1 MAVPEYEGGRLVVP
15 AKEAFTAVGTNG
27 FKVEIPFVNGIDVTD
42 YKKIPTSIDYFFHIP
57 KEEPKYIANI
67 APDGYGLL
75 QFSTPRLQGR
85 KLFSWGNIDASDRW
99 QEFLTDDAGR
109 YVEIQAGLGKTQYGC
124 IPMAP
129 HTAWEWMERYGAV
142 DLGAGACEQ
151 SHEWRYEKV
160 TEELKANQEIEKLE
174 KRLEETKGL
183 AKKQAKLVQ
192 AGSGYGTFAPKTKRT
207 GHLEFVNQSETLKK
221 WKHFFETGI
230 LHMPNPEDEP
240 DEFWNGE
247 KFLTYLE
254 EKTVRK
260 DAPNAANWY
269 AHYQLG
275 ISYLIAG
282 RNEDARDEFARS
294 LDLTSNAWAYHG
306 LACLYLK
313 SDPEKAKQFIMEG
326 MALQRERLSYQKEG
340 FKILEKC
347 GAYKE
352 IDEEYKKQTAQNQK
366 NGRIQ
371 YYYVAALEKLER
383 NEEAYHLL
391 NDGDGIDVSD
401 IREGDSDIQSIW
413 ESLHEKLYGEKG
425 HLPHYY
431 NFKVN

>member
-1 MAVPEYEGGRLVVP
+1 M
-15 AKEAFTAVGTNG
+15 
-27 FKVEIPFVNGIDVTD
+27 
-42 YKKIPTSIDYFFHIP
+42 
-57 KEEPKYIANI
+57 
-67 APDGYGLL
+67 
-75 QFSTPRLQGR
+75 
-85 KLFSWGNIDASDRW
+85 
-99 QEFLTDDAGR
+99 
-109 YVEIQAGLGKTQYGC
+109 
-124 IPMAP
+124 
-129 HTAWEWMERYGAV
+129 
-142 DLGAGACEQ
+142 
-151 SHEWRYEKV
+151 RYEKV
-160 TEELKANQEIEKLE
+160 TEELKANQEIEKLK

-254 EKTVRK
+254 ERTVRK

-294 LDLTSNAWAYHG
+294 VDLASNAWAYHG

-313 SDPEKAKQFIMEG
+313 SDPEGKTVYYGRNGASKRETILSEG
-326 MALQRERLSYQKEG
+326 R
-340 FKILEKC
+340 
-347 GAYKE
+347 
-352 IDEEYKKQTAQNQK
+352 
-366 NGRIQ
+366 
-371 YYYVAALEKLER
+371 V
-383 NEEAYHLL
+383 
-391 NDGDGIDVSD
+391 
-401 IREGDSDIQSIW
+401 
-413 ESLHEKLYGEKG
+413 
-425 HLPHYY
+425 
-431 NFKVN
+431 